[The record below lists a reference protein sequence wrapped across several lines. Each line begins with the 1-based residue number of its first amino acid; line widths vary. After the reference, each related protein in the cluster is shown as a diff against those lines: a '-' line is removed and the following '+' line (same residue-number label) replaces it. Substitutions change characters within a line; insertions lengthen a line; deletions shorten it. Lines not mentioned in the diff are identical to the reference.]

1 MAGLSSTLEIA
12 RATLLNEQVL
22 IQTASHNIANADNK
36 AYARQTANVVTN
48 PAQRIH
54 PGWVGSGAHIDKIT
68 QARDQYVEQQL
79 MASTA
84 QESDYRTRSSFLETI
99 GTYLKD
105 DGATGISSD
114 LGKFWDAWD
123 AISQNPG
130 GIAERQGVVSAAE
143 SLAGTLQS
151 TNANL
156 TALKQKIQS
165 QTGDTIAKI
174 NNLMG
179 EIADYNKDITRMET
193 GDKSANDLRD
203 LRYQAL
209 SDLSQLVGI
218 SYTEESNSSVTV
230 TLKDGATPVTLV
242 SNQNAGSLSFD
253 QGTGLVSYT
262 DADGNTI
269 GPDPNNL
276 SGGTLAGLLVSS
288 QKTTDFSNRL
298 NTLAGELIQQVNDT
312 YDPAHV
318 QKVFEG
324 SGAADIV
331 VNSTFDNPT
340 NVDASHASNIAD
352 LQNTKL
358 TNLGNSRFSD
368 YLGAIQQQVGLDQQ
382 DASSRADFQQ
392 ALFQQLQTQQQSVS
406 GVSIDEET
414 IDLLKYQQIYQAAAK
429 IVNIT
434 QTLLNTVIG
443 MVGSTA

>member
-12 RATLLNEQVL
+12 RNILLSEQLL

-36 AYARQTANVVTN
+36 AYARQTVNVVTN
-48 PAQRIH
+48 PAQRFH
-54 PGWVGSGAHIDKIT
+54 AGWIGTGARIDNIT

-84 QESDYRTRSSFLETI
+84 RESDYRTRSSFLETI

-105 DGATGISSD
+105 DGITGLSSD
-114 LGKFWDAWD
+114 LGRFWDAWD
-123 AISQNPG
+123 ALSQNPG
-130 GIAERQGVVSAAE
+130 GIVERQGVVSTAE

-156 TALKQKIQS
+156 TALKEKIQS
-165 QTGDTIAKI
+165 RTGDTVIKI
-174 NNLMG
+174 NNLLS
-179 EIADYNKDITRMET
+179 EIADYNRNIKSLEN
-193 GDKSANDLRD
+193 GGNSANDLRD

-209 SDLSQLVGI
+209 SNLSQLVGI
-218 SYTEESNSSVTV
+218 SYTEEANGSFTI
-230 TLKDGATPVTLV
+230 TLKDGTTPITLV
-242 SNQNAGSLSFD
+242 SDQNSGSLSFD
-253 QGTGLVSYT
+253 LGTGLVSYT
-262 DADGNTI
+262 DADGNAI
-269 GPDPNNL
+269 GPNPNSL
-276 SGGTLAGLLVSS
+276 SGGTLAGLLASS

-298 NTLAGELIQQVNDT
+298 NTLAGELIQQVNDK

-324 SGAADIV
+324 SSSADIA
-331 VNSTFDNPT
+331 VNSTFANPT
-340 NVDASHASNIAD
+340 NVDASHALDIAD

-358 TNLGNSRFSD
+358 TNLENSRFSD
-368 YLGAIQQQVGLDQQ
+368 YIGAIQQQVGLDQQ

-392 ALFQQLQTQQQSVS
+392 ALVLQLQAQQQSVS

-414 IDLLKYQQIYQAAAK
+414 IELLKYQQIYQAAAK

-434 QTLLNTVIG
+434 QTLLNAVIE
-443 MVGSTA
+443 MV